1 MVSAFLLCVSFEM
14 MGFGDYSVLRCI
26 PEGSR
31 GFAARV
37 ESVAG
42 LLALGAKGSVRDR
55 LTPLYRLN
63 FREADTSGR
72 RDLNDERGN
81 ETGGLP
87 GD

>member
-1 MVSAFLLCVSFEM
+1 MLCVSFEIL
-14 MGFGDYSVLRCI
+14 GFWGLFGAPLYSRRLTAPAGLRVD
-26 PEGSR
+26 G
-31 GFAARV
+31 A
-37 ESVAG
+37 AG